1 MGLLQRA
8 IETYDASAAL
18 AGVYR
23 EGHEPLA
30 PIGHVLTSANIEIT
44 LNAQGGFETARRV
57 EKNEPK
63 ILIPVTEES
72 GGRTSGIAAH
82 PLCEQLKYVACTNV
96 QAHESYLAALR
107 AWMESPHGHPFLP
120 AIFTYVMKGT
130 LLSDLTKG
138 GVLDLT
144 EKGEYNEKLLVC
156 WRVLGIDGEEPAC
169 WKNRNLFAAFEAYY
183 GGLLAAREE
192 VLCMVEGKG
201 EPAALQHPKGIIPIN
216 GNAKLISANDGSGFT
231 YRGRFLDE
239 RQAATVG
246 YIASQKAHNALRW
259 LASEQG
265 VREFSGK
272 RIFLCWNPEG
282 KTIPRP
288 MRKVRSAE
296 AEPVRKPSEY
306 KKQLQGTL
314 LSFRKDHQLK
324 DEDRAVL
331 VSFDAATT
339 GRLAVTYYNEIGLG
353 TFLRRMEDW
362 DGHCCWYAGKLGIQA
377 MSLLDIVDCAFGVER
392 KNFLETDEG
401 IRGQH
406 LQRLLHCKMD
416 GGIFPLDIL
425 RALTQRASSPL
436 GYEKANWRRI
446 LRTAC
451 AALQKYR
458 YDTKQGGNEMAWALD
473 KKNRSFQYGRLL
485 AAMERLEE
493 DYYSK
498 TQEGRQTNAIKYMSE
513 FKRRPFT
520 VFERV
525 NQHLQLA
532 YLGRVEPWQAA
543 RYKRLVGE
551 IIGILREFPE
561 EELNRPLEDIYLMGY
576 ELQRNAFFTKND
588 TDDNTE
594 EE

>member
-30 PIGHVLTSANIEIT
+30 PISHIIANAHIEIT
-44 LNAQGGFETARRV
+44 LNKQGEFRGAKLLGKKDGRT
-57 EKNEPK
+57 
-63 ILIPVTEES
+63 IIPVTEKS
-72 GGRTSGIAAH
+72 GGRTSGLAAH
-82 PLCEQLKYVACTNV
+82 PLCDQIKYVAPDDEK
-96 QAHESYLAALR
+96 AHDLYLRELCAWEESDYAHPILSAVR
-107 AWMESPHGHPFLP
+107 A
-120 AIFTYVMKGT
+120 YVEGKT
-130 LLSDLTKG
+130 IITDLLNCGIIKANTVHEDKTIKQMIR
-138 GVLDLT
+138 
-144 EKGEYNEKLLVC
+144 
-156 WRVLGIDGEEPAC
+156 WRVDGCEPEEPDC
-169 WKNRNLFAAFEAYY
+169 WKNKKLFSLFQDYY
-183 GGLLAAREE
+183 DSVICDRDH
-192 VLCMVEGKG
+192 VLCMVSGKNDLTV
-201 EPAALQHPKGIIPIN
+201 LQHPSGIIAKPFK
-216 GNAKLISANDGSGFT
+216 AKLISFNEDGFT
-231 YRGRFLDE
+231 YRGRFIEDW
-239 RQAATVG
+239 QAATVG

-288 MRKVRSAE
+288 MRRVRSAE

-324 DEDRAVL
+324 DTDRAVL
-331 VSFDAATT
+331 VSLDAATT

-392 KNFLETDEG
+392 DKKLTTDG
-401 IRGQH
+401 NILGQH

-425 RALTQRASSPL
+425 RALTHRASSPL

-551 IIGILREFPE
+551 SIGILREFPE

>member
-1 MGLLQRA
+1 M
-8 IETYDASAAL
+8 EASWTISPACGNLGRLHNGTFTAAPLRHTTPAPAL

-82 PLCEQLKYVACTNV
+82 PLCEQLKYMACTNA

-201 EPAALQHPKGIIPIN
+201 EPTALQHPKGIIPIN

-246 YIASQKAHNALRW
+246 YIASQKAHKRCAGWHRNRAYGSLQ
-259 LASEQG
+259 EN
-265 VREFSGK
+265 EFSCAGTRREK
-272 RIFLCWNPEG
+272 RSPDPCAG
-282 KTIPRP
+282 C
-288 MRKVRSAE
+288 
-296 AEPVRKPSEY
+296 
-306 KKQLQGTL
+306 
-314 LSFRKDHQLK
+314 
-324 DEDRAVL
+324 AV
-331 VSFDAATT
+331 
-339 GRLAVTYYNEIGLG
+339 
-353 TFLRRMEDW
+353 
-362 DGHCCWYAGKLGIQA
+362 
-377 MSLLDIVDCAFGVER
+377 
-392 KNFLETDEG
+392 
-401 IRGQH
+401 
-406 LQRLLHCKMD
+406 QRLSRCESPASIKSSCKAH
-416 GGIFPLDIL
+416 F
-425 RALTQRASSPL
+425 
-436 GYEKANWRRI
+436 
-446 LRTAC
+446 
-451 AALQKYR
+451 
-458 YDTKQGGNEMAWALD
+458 
-473 KKNRSFQYGRLL
+473 
-485 AAMERLEE
+485 
-493 DYYSK
+493 
-498 TQEGRQTNAIKYMSE
+498 
-513 FKRRPFT
+513 
-520 VFERV
+520 
-525 NQHLQLA
+525 
-532 YLGRVEPWQAA
+532 
-543 RYKRLVGE
+543 
-551 IIGILREFPE
+551 
-561 EELNRPLEDIYLMGY
+561 
-576 ELQRNAFFTKND
+576 
-588 TDDNTE
+588 
-594 EE
+594 

>member
-44 LNAQGGFETARRV
+44 LNAQGGFETARKV

-265 VREFSGK
+265 VRESSGK

-288 MRKVRSAE
+288 MRRVRSAE

-324 DEDRAVL
+324 DTDRAVL
-331 VSFDAATT
+331 VSLDAATT

-377 MSLLDIVDCAFGVER
+377 MSLLDIVDCAFGVE
-392 KNFLETDEG
+392 
-401 IRGQH
+401 
-406 LQRLLHCKMD
+406 
-416 GGIFPLDIL
+416 
-425 RALTQRASSPL
+425 
-436 GYEKANWRRI
+436 
-446 LRTAC
+446 
-451 AALQKYR
+451 
-458 YDTKQGGNEMAWALD
+458 
-473 KKNRSFQYGRLL
+473 
-485 AAMERLEE
+485 
-493 DYYSK
+493 
-498 TQEGRQTNAIKYMSE
+498 
-513 FKRRPFT
+513 
-520 VFERV
+520 
-525 NQHLQLA
+525 
-532 YLGRVEPWQAA
+532 
-543 RYKRLVGE
+543 
-551 IIGILREFPE
+551 
-561 EELNRPLEDIYLMGY
+561 
-576 ELQRNAFFTKND
+576 
-588 TDDNTE
+588 
-594 EE
+594 

>member
-82 PLCEQLKYVACTNV
+82 PLCEQLKYMACTNA

-201 EPAALQHPKGIIPIN
+201 EPTALQHPKGIIPIN

-265 VREFSGK
+265 WL
-272 RIFLCWNPEG
+272 I
-282 KTIPRP
+282 
-288 MRKVRSAE
+288 
-296 AEPVRKPSEY
+296 
-306 KKQLQGTL
+306 
-314 LSFRKDHQLK
+314 H
-324 DEDRAVL
+324 
-331 VSFDAATT
+331 
-339 GRLAVTYYNEIGLG
+339 
-353 TFLRRMEDW
+353 LR
-362 DGHCCWYAGKLGIQA
+362 
-377 MSLLDIVDCAFGVER
+377 
-392 KNFLETDEG
+392 N
-401 IRGQH
+401 
-406 LQRLLHCKMD
+406 
-416 GGIFPLDIL
+416 
-425 RALTQRASSPL
+425 
-436 GYEKANWRRI
+436 
-446 LRTAC
+446 
-451 AALQKYR
+451 
-458 YDTKQGGNEMAWALD
+458 
-473 KKNRSFQYGRLL
+473 
-485 AAMERLEE
+485 
-493 DYYSK
+493 
-498 TQEGRQTNAIKYMSE
+498 
-513 FKRRPFT
+513 
-520 VFERV
+520 
-525 NQHLQLA
+525 
-532 YLGRVEPWQAA
+532 
-543 RYKRLVGE
+543 
-551 IIGILREFPE
+551 
-561 EELNRPLEDIYLMGY
+561 
-576 ELQRNAFFTKND
+576 
-588 TDDNTE
+588 
-594 EE
+594 